1 MSAWAR
7 AGSRD
12 GEPAVILGAGSTRV
26 TFLPGLGMLGASL
39 RDGSGEHLSLH
50 GGPAA
55 FAAGHTTG
63 LPLLAPWAN
72 RLASSTYRVGRTTV
86 ELDDVAAVGRDGNG
100 LPMHGAM
107 LGRRPWQVV
116 FAEADVDEEPGD
128 SSGDDSGD
136 DAARLQARFPFG
148 DHADLLAA
156 FPFPHDLVIDVAVR
170 PGAVSVD
177 TTIEPTGR
185 RHVPV
190 SFGWHPYF
198 RLPGVRRRDDL
209 VVHLPAR
216 QQLELDERMIP
227 TGVERRRRAEAIGLA
242 GRTFDD
248 AYRLGRTRVLGLST
262 GDAGTT
268 GEPRRSLTLE
278 LDANYPFAQVY
289 APAGRAFVALEP
301 MTAPANA
308 LVTGDHP
315 TVAPGD
321 TFTAGFTIR
330 LT

>member
-1 MSAWAR
+1 MSARAT
-7 AGSRD
+7 AGSLR
-12 GEPAVILGAGSTRV
+12 GEPAITIAAGSTRA

-39 RDGSGEHLSLH
+39 RQGRGEHLSLH

-55 FAAGHTTG
+55 FAGGHTTG

-72 RLASSTYRVGRTTV
+72 RLASSTYRVGRTRV
-86 ELDDVAAVGRDGNG
+86 DLDDAAVVGRDGNG

-107 LGRRPWQVV
+107 LGRRPWELVY
-116 FAEADVDEEPGD
+116 AEAGI
-128 SSGDDSGD
+128 GDDPGSESD
-136 DAARLQARFPFG
+136 DDSDDDVARLRARFPFG
-148 DHADLLAA
+148 DHPDLLAA
-156 FPFPHDLVIDVAVR
+156 FPFPHDLEIEVTVR
-170 PGAVSVD
+170 PGSVSVD
-177 TTIEPTGR
+177 TTIVPTGR

-216 QQLELDERMIP
+216 HQLELDERMIP
-227 TGVERRRRAEAIGLA
+227 TGVERRRKAEAVSLA

-248 AYRLGRTRVLGLST
+248 GYRLGRTRVLGLST
-262 GDAGTT
+262 GESSRT
-268 GEPRRSLTLE
+268 LTLE
-278 LDANYPFAQVY
+278 LDAHYPYAQVY

-308 LVTGDHP
+308 LVTGNHP

-321 TFTAGFTIR
+321 VFTAGFTVR